1 MMVMRL
7 PRTRRDVQFLPP
19 PRDAAAPSAAS
30 AAPQA
35 GEGAGPSG
43 LQQAADSAADAMLT
57 AIDALEQLA
66 ALVDHE
72 DPAVARIAAG
82 VAAVHRQQ
90 VPLVRGIA
98 GRAGDSDE

>member
-1 MMVMRL
+1 MMVYRL
-7 PRTRRDVQFLPP
+7 PRTRRDVQISPP
-19 PRDAAAPSAAS
+19 PRDAAAPSAVS
-30 AAPQA
+30 APP
-35 GEGAGPSG
+35 GRGGGGPSG
-43 LQQAADSAADAMLT
+43 LQQAADSAADAMLI

-66 ALVDHE
+66 AMVDHE

>member
-1 MMVMRL
+1 
-7 PRTRRDVQFLPP
+7 
-19 PRDAAAPSAAS
+19 
-30 AAPQA
+30 
-35 GEGAGPSG
+35 
-43 LQQAADSAADAMLT
+43 MLI

-66 ALVDHE
+66 AMVDHE